1 MRIEGLKSSIG
12 ALLLAIALIGGVE
25 AQPVEAGS
33 DPVLIRHPVV
43 GQLTSA
49 THSPY
54 FMQVLELALER
65 AGIEYQFEGVLLS
78 EFYESRSTF
87 SLGQGLYDVHWMHTS
102 KEREEALIPIRIPLL
117 RGLIGWRLLGMKA
130 GDQPRFNDV
139 TEVGDL
145 EAFTLVQGHD
155 WPDTDV
161 LSRAGLNVW
170 RAPSKEGMFRMLA
183 AGRVDLFPRA
193 ITEIWQE
200 MELFSDLDVAVEENL
215 VLVYPSAYYF
225 FVTPEKPELAEAIEK
240 GLNKAVEDGSFEEA
254 FQGYFGEV
262 VERSGL
268 ADRKILRI
276 DNPLMPEHTP
286 LDRPELWYQP

>member
-1 MRIEGLKSSIG
+1 MRTKVISGSFG
-12 ALLLAIALIGGVE
+12 ALLIAISLVCGVQVAQAE
-25 AQPVEAGS
+25 AESEPMLV
-33 DPVLIRHPVV
+33 RHPVV
-43 GQLTSA
+43 GQVASA

-65 AGIEYQFEGVLLS
+65 ADVQYEFEGVVLS
-78 EFYESRSTF
+78 EFYESRSAF
-87 SLGQGLYDVHWMHTS
+87 SLGQSIYDVHWMHTN

-130 GDQPRFNDV
+130 GDQARFDGV
-139 TEVGDL
+139 SELKDL
-145 EAFTLVQGHD
+145 EDFTLVQGHD

-200 MELFSDLDVAVEENL
+200 MELFSELDVAVEENL

-225 FVTPEKPELAEAIEK
+225 FVEPGKPELAEAIER
-240 GLNKAVEDGSFEEA
+240 GLNKAVEDGSFEKA
-254 FQGYFGEV
+254 FLGYFGDV
-262 VERSGL
+262 IERSGL
-268 ADRKILRI
+268 SKRRI
-276 DNPLMPEHTP
+276 IRVENAIMPEDTP